1 LATAAAYGV
10 ACLLHTLTVSLLIG
24 GLLLI
29 VLGLRTVVQPLI
41 GLVLLVFSALLRP
54 RFDRLDPDL
63 PTLLREEAPAL
74 YALLDDVA
82 DTVGV
87 RRLGVVQ
94 LSTDFAVRV
103 STYGVRRRRRLVLGY
118 PLWLTFAPQQRV
130 AAVAHELGHFASR
143 DVRRGTLVGIALA
156 SLAGGAEQMEH
167 RPAIAEAAF
176 AASPLSLYADEMAV
190 AVARF
195 KARSR
200 TTNWALWI
208 PVLLM
213 KGGVWL
219 LVRLTLPSARRTEFQ
234 ADAVAARVASTQAA
248 VSALRDRQLA
258 EVVSVEVH
266 RLAIAARTFGRAG
279 TVRSVD
285 QDFWAEVSAYT
296 TSLPDSAR
304 NKHNGARSGNGA
316 ATDSDPLS
324 RQAKD
329 SGLPAIE
336 MRVARLSIGTTYPA
350 TVMLDAA
357 QIDAIED
364 ELCEPRRLLA
374 RKVVQDCIQV

>member
-1 LATAAAYGV
+1 
-10 ACLLHTLTVSLLIG
+10 
-24 GLLLI
+24 
-29 VLGLRTVVQPLI
+29 
-41 GLVLLVFSALLRP
+41 
-54 RFDRLDPDL
+54 
-63 PTLLREEAPAL
+63 
-74 YALLDDVA
+74 
-82 DTVGV
+82 
-87 RRLGVVQ
+87 
-94 LSTDFAVRV
+94 
-103 STYGVRRRRRLVLGY
+103 
-118 PLWLTFAPQQRV
+118 
-130 AAVAHELGHFASR
+130 
-143 DVRRGTLVGIALA
+143 
-156 SLAGGAEQMEH
+156 
-167 RPAIAEAAF
+167 
-176 AASPLSLYADEMAV
+176 
-190 AVARF
+190 
-195 KARSR
+195 
-200 TTNWALWI
+200 
-208 PVLLM
+208 M